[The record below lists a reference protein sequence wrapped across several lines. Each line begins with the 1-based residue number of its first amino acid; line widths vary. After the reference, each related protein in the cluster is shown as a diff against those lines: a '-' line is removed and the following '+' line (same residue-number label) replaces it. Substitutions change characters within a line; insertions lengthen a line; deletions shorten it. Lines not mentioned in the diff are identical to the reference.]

1 MKCAKRS
8 TCSAHNG
15 HQHRRGDKRDGMGF
29 AMIAIPMRIVNADC
43 KCGLQMPILAPYADS
58 RAICCYFNFE
68 SLSRSAN
75 GCSLLAF
82 ANLKSV
88 MKTQKQVRDPSKEPG
103 KKKRRPTT
111 VWKAKLRTTHTRAS
125 SHSHLD
131 SPLPMF
137 SQDLCLRD
145 ERGQGN
151 IHLVS
156 LDGPIFHRL
165 PVPVAED

>member
-1 MKCAKRS
+1 MTCAKRS
-8 TCSAHNG
+8 TCSAHDG

-29 AMIAIPMRIVNADC
+29 AMITIPLPIVN
-43 KCGLQMPILAPYADS
+43 ADS
-58 RAICCYFNFE
+58 RAICYHFNFE
-68 SLSRSAN
+68 SSSRSAN

-88 MKTQKQVRDPSKEPG
+88 MKTQKQVRNLSEEPR
-103 KKKRRPTT
+103 KKKQRPTT

-125 SHSHLD
+125 SHYHLD

-145 ERGQGN
+145 ERGHGN
-151 IHLVS
+151 VHLVS